1 MKRLFLCLLTIVF
14 AALCAVPAL
23 AQNTAYVCLPANK
36 AQERVKLRE
45 APNTGARVLGQYF
58 NGVAVEILDAQGDWS
73 HISIGGYEGYMMT
86 KFLTRSEENT
96 AFDTL
101 GYARFPEEDGKLTVY
116 QSPQSGAEIVDRID
130 GALDVLGTVGEDWLH
145 MRCRVLID
153 EEDSFAAAP
162 GAYGF
167 VDSRAVTKTENLAT
181 VRVDTGKADERL
193 NLRAAPNKG
202 GDVLAKLYSG
212 AALSVLFDDHP
223 FGDGWQRVRVGDLC
237 GYVMDEFLDYSSGQA
252 HAFFPPLGQIK
263 SSGENVA
270 VLAESGDQY
279 LIRRK
284 TEERWAYDDVWIAKA
299 GLTTDGVSA
308 STAAATR
315 RATAMYWQEEG
326 GAPTQLVGAI
336 AAGQEVVILSSYD
349 PDKGETDAYVNPTHR
364 WLFCDA
370 QLEDGSW
377 ASGYVPRKDVLYDQ
391 RLELK

>member
-1 MKRLFLCLLTIVF
+1 MKRLFLCLLALVF

-23 AQNTAYVCLPANK
+23 AQNTAYVCLPADK

-96 AFDTL
+96 AFDTF

-116 QSPQSGAEIVDRID
+116 QSPQSGAEIVERTD
-130 GALDVLGTVGEDWLH
+130 GALDVLGTVGENWLH
-145 MRCRVLID
+145 VRCRVLID
-153 EEDSFAAAP
+153 AEDSFAAAA

-167 VDSRAVTKTENLAT
+167 VSSRAVTKTENLAT
-181 VRVDTGKADERL
+181 VRVDTGSADERL
-193 NLRAAPNKG
+193 NLRAAPDKG
-202 GDVLAKLYSG
+202 SDVLAKLYSG
-212 AALSVLFDDHP
+212 AKLFVLFDDHP
-223 FGDGWQRVRVGDLC
+223 FGDGWQRVRAGDLC

-299 GLTTDGVSA
+299 GLTTDGISA

-377 ASGYVPRKDVLYDQ
+377 ASGYVPREDVLYDQ

>member
-45 APNTGARVLGQYF
+45 APNTGARILGQYF

-96 AFDTL
+96 AFDTF

-193 NLRAAPNKG
+193 NLRAAPEKG

-212 AALSVLFDDHP
+212 AELSVLFDDHP
-223 FGDGWQRVRVGDLC
+223 FGDGWQRVRAGDLC
-237 GYVMDEFLDYSSGQA
+237 GYVMDEFLDDSSGSGIGRRI
-252 HAFFPPLGQIK
+252 PP
-263 SSGENVA
+263 E
-270 VLAESGDQY
+270 
-279 LIRRK
+279 RRRFR
-284 TEERWAYDDVWIAKA
+284 RWI
-299 GLTTDGVSA
+299 LF
-308 STAAATR
+308 
-315 RATAMYWQEEG
+315 
-326 GAPTQLVGAI
+326 AP
-336 AAGQEVVILSSYD
+336 AAGRTREPVRCCRPEIR
-349 PDKGETDAYVNPTHR
+349 P
-364 WLFCDA
+364 
-370 QLEDGSW
+370 
-377 ASGYVPRKDVLYDQ
+377 
-391 RLELK
+391 